1 MQELQQLLPQGPLT
15 AAAQPQLPDD
25 NLISRKASTTIGR
38 ETRSCVVYLYRIRP
52 VRGSVTLRDS
62 DPHQVS
68 TQCSTV
74 GEMSVL
80 KCEF

>member
-1 MQELQQLLPQGPLT
+1 MQELQQLLPQGHLT

-52 VRGSVTLRDS
+52 VVRLGDAEGFGPTPGV
-62 DPHQVS
+62 DPV
-68 TQCSTV
+68 
-74 GEMSVL
+74 
-80 KCEF
+80 